1 MRRSGKP
8 KAQRPRRLDTVHD
21 AVLTVRLSVRLCKS
35 IDAWAAR
42 QSDNPSRSEAVRR
55 LLGQALAVPASGR
68 RGDTTARTSRAEK
81 MAGEQIDRLL
91 EQSDQSN
98 AVKARRKKRLIEGPA
113 EFRRNKSSR

>member
-1 MRRSGKP
+1 
-8 KAQRPRRLDTVHD
+8 
-21 AVLTVRLSVRLCKS
+21 
-35 IDAWAAR
+35 
-42 QSDNPSRSEAVRR
+42 
-55 LLGQALAVPASGR
+55 
-68 RGDTTARTSRAEK
+68 